1 MSTTAKPP
9 KNPGPYVTRD
19 VCEALHGQQTAAN
32 ERTWEEIRTLRRLV
46 ILLVVGGQLF
56 SGGLNVAGLAYWL
69 EQHTAQPHPATIQ
82 MLAAARAEVREDLR
96 DLKREV
102 RELAATASNRP
113 QAGPLPGPNKKG
125 DPS

>member
-9 KNPGPYVTRD
+9 KNPSPYVTRD
-19 VCEALHGQQTAAN
+19 VCEALHGEQSSAN

-69 EQHTAQPHPATIQ
+69 EQHSAQPHPATIQ

-96 DLKREV
+96 DLRREV
-102 RELAATASNRP
+102 RELAATALNRP
-113 QAGPLPGPNKKG
+113 EAGPPTGQSKKG
-125 DPS
+125 DAS

>member
-1 MSTTAKPP
+1 LNTTAKPP
-9 KNPGPYVTRD
+9 KNPGAYVTRD
-19 VCEALHGQQTAAN
+19 VCETLHGEQHSAN

-56 SGGLNVAGLAYWL
+56 SSGLNVAGLAYWL

-102 RELAATASNRP
+102 RELATTALNRP
-113 QAGPLPGPNKKG
+113 PAGPPPGPNKKG

>member
-1 MSTTAKPP
+1 
-9 KNPGPYVTRD
+9 
-19 VCEALHGQQTAAN
+19 
-32 ERTWEEIRTLRRLV
+32 
-46 ILLVVGGQLF
+46 
-56 SGGLNVAGLAYWL
+56 
-69 EQHTAQPHPATIQ
+69 

-113 QAGPLPGPNKKG
+113 QAGPLPGLSKKG

>member
-1 MSTTAKPP
+1 MSTTAKPS
-9 KNPGPYVTRD
+9 KTPGPYVTREVCD
-19 VCEALHGQQTAAN
+19 VLHGEQRSAN

-56 SGGLNVAGLAYWL
+56 SSGLNVAGLAYWL

-82 MLAAARAEVREDLR
+82 MLAAARTEVREDLR
-96 DLKREV
+96 DLRREV
-102 RELAATASNRP
+102 HELAAAALNRP
-113 QAGPLPGPNKKG
+113 QPGPSADPSKKG

>member
-1 MSTTAKPP
+1 MSTTANPP
-9 KNPGPYVTRD
+9 KTPGAYVTRD
-19 VCEALHGQQTAAN
+19 VCETLHGEQKSAN

-56 SGGLNVAGLAYWL
+56 SSGLNVAGLAYWL
-69 EQHTAQPHPATIQ
+69 EQHTAQPHPTTVQ

-96 DLKREV
+96 DLRREIH
-102 RELAATASNRP
+102 ELAATAPKRP
-113 QAGPLPGPNKKG
+113 EPGPATGEGKKG

>member
-1 MSTTAKPP
+1 
-9 KNPGPYVTRD
+9 VTRE
-19 VCEALHGQQTAAN
+19 VCDTLHGEQRSAN

-56 SGGLNVAGLAYWL
+56 SSGLNVAGLAYWL

-82 MLAAARAEVREDLR
+82 MLAAARTEVREDLR
-96 DLKREV
+96 DLRREMC
-102 RELAATASNRP
+102 ELAAAALNRP
-113 QAGPLPGPNKKG
+113 QPGPPADPGKKG

>member
-9 KNPGPYVTRD
+9 KNPGAYVTRD
-19 VCEALHGQQTAAN
+19 VCEALHGEQKDAN

-56 SGGLNVAGLAYWL
+56 SSGLNVAGLAYWL

-96 DLKREV
+96 DLRREV
-102 RELAATASNRP
+102 RELAATALNRP
-113 QAGPLPGPNKKG
+113 PSDPPPGPNKKG

>member
-1 MSTTAKPP
+1 LSTTAKPP
-9 KNPGPYVTRD
+9 KTPVPFVTRE
-19 VCEALHGQQTAAN
+19 VCNTLHSEQRSAN

-56 SGGLNVAGLAYWL
+56 SSGLNVAGLAYWL

-82 MLAAARAEVREDLR
+82 MLAAARTEVREDLR
-96 DLKREV
+96 DLRREV
-102 RELAATASNRP
+102 RELAAAALNRP
-113 QAGPLPGPNKKG
+113 QPGPSTDPSRKG